1 MEKLSIRFEFVGNG
15 DCIIIE
21 WEGDDGP
28 QIGVVD
34 CNSSDRPNPV
44 VQRLEQEEYDQ
55 VKFVVMSHPHHDHFS
70 GLLPVLEYCESEE
83 IPIGFFA
90 YTTREVPS
98 YLRSLALSNNE
109 SDDLADIFRLMR
121 RIEEDDL
128 LTARGVGTDQTKAI
142 EMGGGV
148 KMEFLAPSEK
158 EKDKFAQTLYEEDDG
173 ELKIRDKPNA
183 NLVSSVL
190 MIHSDDWHL
199 LLTSDAEKSTLK
211 RIGLSRLYQDYR
223 PLRLGQI
230 PHHGSEFNHYKE
242 FWRKRQHSPGTPS
255 PISVG
260 GNPYGH
266 PSNHVIDEMED
277 RLDYKVHT
285 TGEVEQVNESEISS
299 DLDLISEV
307 DDKSTQLSSNVTLV
321 YRIDPTS
328 TDLPELETISHR

>member
-1 MEKLSIRFEFVGNG
+1 MEELSIRFEFVGNG

-21 WEGDDGP
+21 WKGEGGS

-34 CNSSDRPNPV
+34 CNSSGRPNPV
-44 VQRLEQEEYDQ
+44 VQRLEQKEYDQ

-70 GLLPVLEYCESEE
+70 GLLPVLEYCASEKV
-83 IPIGFFA
+83 PIGFFA
-90 YTTREVPS
+90 YTTREIP
-98 YLRSLALSNNE
+98 YYIQSLALSNNE
-109 SDDLADIFRLMR
+109 SDNLADIFRLMR
-121 RIEEDDL
+121 KIEEDGLITD
-128 LTARGVGTDQTKAI
+128 RGVGTDQTRAI

-158 EKDKFAQTLYEEDDG
+158 ERDKFAKTLYVEDDG

-199 LLTSDAEKSTLK
+199 LLTSDAEHSTLK
-211 RIGLSRLYQDYR
+211 RIGLKRLNKDYR
-223 PLRLGQI
+223 LLRLGQV
-230 PHHGSEFNHYKE
+230 PHHGSKSNHYKE
-242 FWRKRQHSPGTPS
+242 FWKKREHIPGTPS

-260 GNPYGH
+260 PNPYGH
-266 PSNHVIDEMED
+266 PSTHVIDEMQD
-277 RLDYKVHT
+277 RLGYEVHT

-307 DDKSTQLSSNVTLV
+307 VNKDAQLSSDVTLV

-328 TDLPELETISHR
+328 TDLPVLETIPHR